1 MMMRRPTRRARG
13 IARRSAPGLTFIELL
28 ISVAVLGILAS
39 VAMPLVQV
47 SVTRTRELE
56 LRRTLRK
63 VREGIDQFK
72 AEYDKARTNVKDAR
86 DVFKKRVS
94 VDRTG
99 YPLALD
105 EMVETKILRRIPRDP
120 MTPDGKWVVRSFSD
134 NPDSSLSDGKDV
146 YDVRSAS
153 KAVALD
159 GTTYDTW

>member
-1 MMMRRPTRRARG
+1 MMRHLAWGARGVTRRWP
-13 IARRSAPGLTFIELL
+13 SGLTFIELL
-28 ISVAVLGILAS
+28 ISIAVLGVLAG

-56 LRRTLRK
+56 LHRTLRK
-63 VREGIDQFK
+63 VREGIDLFK
-72 AEYDKARTNVKDAR
+72 AEYDKARANARDAR
-86 DVFKKRVS
+86 DDFKKRVS

-99 YPLALD
+99 YPLTLD

-120 MTPDGKWVVRSFSD
+120 MTPEGKWVTRSFSD
-134 NPDSSLSDGKDV
+134 KPDSSLSDGKDV